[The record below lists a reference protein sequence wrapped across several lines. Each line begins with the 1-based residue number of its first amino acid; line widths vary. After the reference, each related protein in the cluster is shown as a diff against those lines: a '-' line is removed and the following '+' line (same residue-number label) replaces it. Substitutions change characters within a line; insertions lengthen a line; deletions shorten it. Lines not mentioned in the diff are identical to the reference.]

1 MPEAVI
7 AAAVRTPIGRAHKG
21 SLADVRPDDLA
32 AFAVR
37 TLVAQV
43 PELDPA
49 EIVDVI
55 VGCGF
60 PEQKQGMNLARR
72 AAKHNE
78 GTPTGRRLEQIA
90 HEIEADRETLR
101 AFMAELGVPRS
112 WTKNAAAWIP
122 QVMQSGVMQ
131 APTSYP
137 RIASAGPCRR

>member
-37 TLVAQV
+37 TLVEQV

-60 PEQKQGMNLARR
+60 PEAKQGMNLAPPRR
-72 AAKHNE
+72 AA
-78 GTPTGRRLEQIA
+78 RRSPA
-90 HEIEADRETLR
+90 R
-101 AFMAELGVPRS
+101 ASPA
-112 WTKNAAAWIP
+112 
-122 QVMQSGVMQ
+122 
-131 APTSYP
+131 
-137 RIASAGPCRR
+137 RR